1 MSLAS
6 ERTTTLQ
13 ATDLIVTIIL
23 EKNNR
28 SRFSATTL
36 EFPDCRVEAATREQ
50 AIANLQQQLSS
61 RLEKAEII
69 SLTVQLPQKQPAEN
83 PWNKVV
89 GVFSDDPDF
98 EQVQEYIQSYR
109 DEVDAEDVPT
119 GLYERD
125 SLRLMG
131 KGKLDIC

>member
-1 MSLAS
+1 MSLA
-6 ERTTTLQ
+6 R
-13 ATDLIVTIIL
+13 V
-23 EKNNR
+23 R
-28 SRFSATTL
+28 ATTL

-69 SLTVQLPQKQPAEN
+69 SLKVQLLKKQPAEN
-83 PWNKVV
+83 PWSKVV

-109 DEVDAEDVPT
+109 DELDEEDDTIDPVM
-119 GLYERD
+119 ERNA
-125 SLRLMG
+125 S
-131 KGKLDIC
+131 